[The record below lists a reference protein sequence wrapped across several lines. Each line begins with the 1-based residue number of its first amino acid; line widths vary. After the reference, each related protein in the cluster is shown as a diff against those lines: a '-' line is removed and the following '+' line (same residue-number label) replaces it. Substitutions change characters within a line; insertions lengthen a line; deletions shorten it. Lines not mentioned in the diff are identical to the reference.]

1 MIGTI
6 RGKNLVPFKPIR
18 TILMECVFSRR
29 QHVCRPILGWHAASV
44 LERVA
49 KLAEFLQ
56 RQAQRRRR
64 GSRSF
69 KVLAVAVTDRLKTI
83 FAGLYCTLVLAA
95 VIPFGLVDATPF
107 AAVAICMFVLSVSA
121 LLLFGEPRRGRWV
134 FVWTLLLFII
144 TSAWVVIQT
153 IHMPWPSLVNSIW
166 KDASTLAGASR
177 DTISVAP
184 ADTLASLLEIALPV
198 MTFLTGLII
207 ADTDRR
213 ARRILMALAIG
224 AGLISLFGLGQF
236 LLFPKVLLTDAKRYY
251 LDSLTAVFVNRNTA
265 ATFLGLGFLLL
276 ATFASE
282 NGRAYFGFSSA
293 PSGSFNEGLGF
304 WLFTLLCLSCLTALM
319 LTQSRAGLVVTG
331 LGSVFYIP
339 YLASQW
345 KGKRSRLFS
354 QATGSVTR
362 RWLPA
367 VGAIAL
373 VLVFIAIFGGRAI
386 LRADQRGTDDGR
398 FCIWSDTMHAISQNW
413 FQGTGFGTFRTV
425 YSAYRTPDCGIGG
438 IVDRAHSAFLEGFLT
453 LGIIFPVVAIL
464 ISFVLI
470 RAFWIGY
477 RARHRLR
484 HYSILGCSGVLLT
497 ASHSAVDFSIQI
509 PGFAIFFM
517 AFLSAVISICCG
529 REERVSKNS
538 SDASSAL
545 RIGQPAEIFEI

>member
-1 MIGTI
+1 M
-6 RGKNLVPFKPIR
+6 
-18 TILMECVFSRR
+18 
-29 QHVCRPILGWHAASV
+29 
-44 LERVA
+44 
-49 KLAEFLQ
+49 
-56 RQAQRRRR
+56 
-64 GSRSF
+64 
-69 KVLAVAVTDRLKTI
+69 AVTDRIKTI
-83 FAGLYCTLVLAA
+83 FAGLYSALVLAA

-107 AAVAICMFVLSVSA
+107 AVVAICMFTLGVAA

-134 FVWTLLLFII
+134 FIWALLLFIT
-144 TSAWVVIQT
+144 TSAWIVIQT
-153 IHMPWPSLVNSIW
+153 IQVPWPSLVSPIW
-166 KDASTLAGASR
+166 RDADNLAKASR

-213 ARRILMALAIG
+213 ARRILMVLAIG

-236 LLFPKVLLTDAKRYY
+236 LMFPKMLLTDAKRYY

-282 NGRAYFGFSSA
+282 NGRAHFGFSSA

-304 WLFTLLCLSCLTALM
+304 WLFTALGLSCLTALM

-339 YLASQW
+339 YLVSQW
-345 KGKRSRLFS
+345 KSRRSRLFS
-354 QATGSVTR
+354 RAAGSVTR
-362 RWLPA
+362 KWLLA
-367 VGAIAL
+367 AGTI
-373 VLVFIAIFGGRAI
+373 VLILIFSAIFGGRAI

-398 FCIWSDTMHAISQNW
+398 FCIWSDTIHAISQNW
-413 FQGTGFGTFRTV
+413 LQGTGFGTFRAV
-425 YSAYRTPDCGIGG
+425 YSAYRSPDCGIGG
-438 IVDRAHSAFLEGFLT
+438 IVDRAHSSYLEGFLT
-453 LGIIFPVVAIL
+453 LGIIFPIVAIL
-464 ISFVLI
+464 IFFVLI
-470 RAFWIGY
+470 RAFWTGY

-484 HYSILGCSGVLLT
+484 HYSILGCAGTLLT

-517 AFLSAVISICCG
+517 AFLAAVISICCG
-529 REERVSKNS
+529 REERVSENKKDVPNS
-538 SDASSAL
+538 S
-545 RIGQPAEIFEI
+545 RIDRSVEVFEI